1 LLTAHERAI
10 GADADRFRV
19 LLKGCD
25 ILVGQWVKLPLE
37 LIARQRLFKL
47 IRTGID
53 IFRSRIWPRSSRG
66 TASR

>member
-37 LIARQRLFKL
+37 THRQAAAIQTYSHRY
-47 IRTGID
+47 
-53 IFRSRIWPRSSRG
+53 
-66 TASR
+66 